1 MHFTFSHGIACL
13 ALSLICVVA
22 CADEPAKPRLAQTP
36 PMGWNSWEAF
46 RREVSEDGIK
56 AQADLMVS
64 TGLLDAGYNYL
75 VIDGGWKPGSRD
87 PSGNLIPDPQKFP
100 HGMKVLADYV
110 HSKGLKFGLHQPAG
124 IHDCPKLSPGSQGFE
139 ERDAAVFIQWGVDF
153 IKYDRCDYLHAKDT
167 TSGAPDFDRIVIRQ
181 GDKEIFST
189 EAEAVQN
196 KLRGLARVE
205 FRKNCSGGRCVSAIG
220 YDNGALTIPDITV
233 PSAGK
238 YTLELHISYP
248 YFAMM
253 NFKTVTFFVTANDS
267 PPQRVE
273 LPYNMAQQQYT
284 LGKATVEVEL
294 NAGKNSITLDNPLS
308 KEEEVRQSYLKM
320 AHALERSER
329 PIMLSVCTVARPWLW
344 AEPIAHLYRCE
355 HDVIDRWSGAGGAIL
370 PILDLHI
377 DLLDTARVEF
387 WADPDMLEVGRKGRT
402 DQPSIQTQKMS
413 ETEYRA
419 QFSLWSIM
427 NAPLFISMDLR
438 ALDETGKKILL
449 NKDVIAV
456 NQDPLGSPCRCVR
469 SMGAQ
474 QVFVKQVTDGLAVA
488 ILNRS
493 EKSAR
498 VRVSAAEVG
507 RSNAPFAARDLW
519 TGETSHITDG
529 VIDIEVQSHAV
540 TMLRLVDEKN

>member
-1 MHFTFSHGIACL
+1 
-13 ALSLICVVA
+13 
-22 CADEPAKPRLAQTP
+22 
-36 PMGWNSWEAF
+36 MGWNSWEAF
-46 RREVSEDGIK
+46 RREVSDDGIK

-75 VIDGGWKPGSRD
+75 VIDGGWKPGSRAPNGD
-87 PSGNLIPDPQKFP
+87 LIPDPQKFP
-100 HGMKVLADYV
+100 HGMKVVADYV

-139 ERDAAVFIQWGVDF
+139 ERDAATFIQWGVDF

-167 TSGAPDFDRIVIRQ
+167 TNGAPDFDCIVIRQ
-181 GDKEIFST
+181 GGKEIFTS
-189 EAEAVQN
+189 EAEAIQN

-205 FRKNCSGGRCVSAIG
+205 FRKDCSGGRCVSAIG
-220 YDNGALTIPDITV
+220 YDNGAVTIPDITV

-238 YTLELHISYP
+238 YTLELQFSYP

-253 NFKTVTFFVTANDS
+253 NFKTVTFFVTVNDAS
-267 PPQRVE
+267 PQRVE
-273 LPYNMAQQQYT
+273 VPYNMAKQVYMI
-284 LGKATVEVEL
+284 GKASVEVEL
-294 NAGKNSITLDNPLS
+294 KEGKNSITLDNPLS

-320 AHALERSER
+320 AHALERSDR

-355 HDVIDRWSGAGGAIL
+355 HDVIDRWSGAGGAIM

-377 DLLDTARVEF
+377 DLLDTGGVGF
-387 WADPDMLEVGRKGRT
+387 WPDPDMLEVGRKGRT
-402 DQPSIQTQKMS
+402 DQPNIQTPKM
-413 ETEYRA
+413 TDAEYRA

-438 ALDETGKKILL
+438 SLDDAGKKILL

-469 SMGAQ
+469 ELGEQ
-474 QVFVKQVTDGLAVA
+474 QMFVKQLSDGYA
-488 ILNRS
+488 IVLLNRGGTPA
-493 EKSAR
+493 K
-498 VRVSAAEVG
+498 VQVTCAALG
-507 RSNAPFAARDLW
+507 ISGNDWNARDLW
-519 TGETSHITDG
+519 SGEKTQITDG
-529 VIDIEVQSHAV
+529 VIDTSVETHGVV
-540 TMLRLVDEKN
+540 MLRLSSK